1 MTVILSPA
9 LSVAVAKVLWLVPL
23 FYCRALFWLLH
34 PPSLF
39 FHITLVEGLWPETL
53 KLIFG
58 QFHQLG
64 KVCLP
69 TYLPTSIREHPLGT
83 IMTVDNGTRSCHFDA
98 NKS

>member
-39 FHITLVEGLWPETL
+39 FHTTLVEGLWPETL

-69 TYLPTSIREHPLGT
+69 THLPISIREHPLGT